1 MYERSREKTKTPMR
15 SLRKIM
21 HEINEMNKNY
31 ISLKPLKDGR

>member
-1 MYERSREKTKTPMR
+1 MYERSRKKTKTPMM

-21 HEINEMNKNY
+21 HKINETKNY